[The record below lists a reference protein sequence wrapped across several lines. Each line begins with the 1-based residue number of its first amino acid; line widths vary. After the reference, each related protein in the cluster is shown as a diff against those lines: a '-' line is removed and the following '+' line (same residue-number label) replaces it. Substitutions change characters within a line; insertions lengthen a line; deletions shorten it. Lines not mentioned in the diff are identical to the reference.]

1 MRAARFRMSRRLL
14 VLLACLQAAPLL
26 AKELYITVRRDFGPA
41 EAPEVELHYSREAPF
56 TVRIYRPKDMKEF
69 VASQIDLRR
78 AWREPAVEWNSAKY
92 LFSGLNKTR
101 LQLEWLRTVAN
112 YRLRKDLENE
122 FGGGSA
128 GPAGTRLS
136 EGPAKIVAGPA
147 NFTLVTELS
156 FQPEGAD
163 QRAPFDVPGF
173 DWWFS
178 REGRLRQKVVR
189 LPAVG
194 PGFYL
199 VQVLQGDLEGQVV
212 VAVNDLA
219 VSVQETDG
227 AALVR
232 VARRDGRPAPGA
244 DVEVRNLRG
253 QWIAT
258 GRTDREGVLSI
269 RDLKDTELLVVVREK
284 DSTAIVDTEFFPT
297 TAVFPDV
304 YLYTDRPL
312 YKSGANVRFKGVLRQ
327 PVNGLSRLWN
337 SLTGR
342 TEVARVSLVDLTG
355 GVVVKEVDAPLTAF
369 GTFSGAL
376 AIPPG
381 ADLNGVYRVRA
392 QIAGASHTGELR
404 VNEYVKP
411 LFFFKV
417 TTEQETLQ
425 AGGKLTASVAVERYA
440 GGVPQGVKVS
450 AQLFRVRAQTPQWVE
465 DAGLGE
471 AGSATTYGWDVKAGA
486 GSVSVPY
493 PVANVDAVAL
503 DAGGKATVI
512 LQLPETLPGPP
523 NYDYSFVLRLFGRDP
538 DG

>member
-1 MRAARFRMSRRLL
+1 MSRMSCRLL

-56 TVRIYRPKDMKEF
+56 AVRIYRPKDMKEF

-101 LQLEWLRTVAN
+101 LQLEWLRSAAN
-112 YRLRKDLENE
+112 FQLREGLKDE
-122 FGGGSA
+122 FGGGSSA
-128 GPAGTRLS
+128 PAGTRLS

-156 FQPEGAD
+156 FQPDGAD

-178 REGRLRQKVVR
+178 REGRLRQKVVQ
-189 LPAVG
+189 LPKIG

-212 VAVNDLA
+212 LAVNDLSA
-219 VSVQETDG
+219 SVQQTDG

-253 QWIAT
+253 QWVAA
-258 GRTDREGVLSI
+258 GQTDPDGVLSV
-269 RDLKDTELLVVVREK
+269 RNLKDTELLVVVREK

-312 YKSGANVRFKGVLRQ
+312 YKSGATVRFKGVLRQ
-327 PVNGLSRLWN
+327 PVDGLSRLWS
-337 SLTGR
+337 SLTGKVQ
-342 TEVARVSLVDLTG
+342 VARVSIVDLSG
-355 GVVVKEVDAPLTAF
+355 AVVVKEMDAPLSRF
-369 GTFSGAL
+369 GTF
-376 AIPPG
+376 
-381 ADLNGVYRVRA
+381 
-392 QIAGASHTGELR
+392 
-404 VNEYVKP
+404 
-411 LFFFKV
+411 
-417 TTEQETLQ
+417 
-425 AGGKLTASVAVERYA
+425 
-440 GGVPQGVKVS
+440 
-450 AQLFRVRAQTPQWVE
+450 
-465 DAGLGE
+465 
-471 AGSATTYGWDVKAGA
+471 
-486 GSVSVPY
+486 
-493 PVANVDAVAL
+493 
-503 DAGGKATVI
+503 
-512 LQLPETLPGPP
+512 
-523 NYDYSFVLRLFGRDP
+523 
-538 DG
+538 